1 MTTGSK
7 GEGGSPHVEKD
18 RGGTFADFRVSG
30 SLSIRNKLVNEHLG
44 LARFL
49 ARRFQRGGE
58 SLEDLEQVAYLGLVL
73 AIDRFDPER
82 GVEFAT
88 FAVPTILGELK
99 RHLRDRAWA
108 VRVPRR
114 VKELHLATSAARERL
129 QHELGRV
136 PTVEELA
143 VDLGTT
149 EEDVLEALEAAR
161 GYRASSIDATS
172 TGDADGETA
181 LVARLGDDDDRFDA
195 VEDLTT
201 AAPVLAGL
209 SERDQLILRL
219 RYFHDMTQAEIADR
233 LGVSQV
239 HVSRLLAAIL
249 TNVRRKVGTT

>member
-1 MTTGSK
+1 MTTPDVAADGISAAR
-7 GEGGSPHVEKD
+7 SAQQ
-18 RGGTFADFRVSG
+18 GTFIAFRESG
-30 SLSIRNKLVNEHLG
+30 STSLRNQLVNEHLG

-73 AIDRFDPER
+73 AIDRFDPDR

-136 PTVEELA
+136 PTVDELA
-143 VDLGTT
+143 SELGTT

-161 GYRASSIDATS
+161 GYRASSIDATA
-172 TGDADGETA
+172 TGDTDGETA
-181 LVARLGDDDDRFDA
+181 IVAKLGGDDDRFDA
-195 VEDLTT
+195 VEDLTA

-219 RYFHDMTQAEIADR
+219 RFFHDMTQAEIAER

-249 TNVRRKVGTT
+249 TKVRRKVGSV

>member
-1 MTTGSK
+1 MTTATTGAAVPGDGRREGS
-7 GEGGSPHVEKD
+7 
-18 RGGTFADFRVSG
+18 FAEYRRSG
-30 SLSIRNKLVNEHLG
+30 SRSLRNQLVNEHLG

-129 QHELGRV
+129 QHQLGRA

-143 VDLGTT
+143 AELGTSD
-149 EEDVLEALEAAR
+149 EDILQALEAAR

-172 TGDADGETA
+172 GGDDDGDTA
-181 LVARLGDDDDRFDA
+181 LSARLGDDDARYDA
-195 VEDLTT
+195 VEDVTT

-209 SERDQLILRL
+209 GERDQLILRL
-219 RYFHDMTQAEIADR
+219 RFFHDMTQAEIAER

-239 HVSRLLAAIL
+239 HVSRLLAGIL
-249 TNVRRKVGTT
+249 ADVRRQVGAR

>member
-1 MTTGSK
+1 MTTATTGAAVP
-7 GEGGSPHVEKD
+7 GEGRPQGS
-18 RGGTFADFRVSG
+18 FAEYRRSG
-30 SLSIRNKLVNEHLG
+30 SRSLRNQLVNEHLG

-129 QHELGRV
+129 QHTLGRA

-143 VDLGTT
+143 VELGTSD
-149 EEDVLEALEAAR
+149 EDVLQALEAAR

-172 TGDADGETA
+172 GADDDGETSLA
-181 LVARLGDDDDRFDA
+181 ARLGDDDARYDA
-195 VEDLTT
+195 VEDVTT

-209 SERDQLILRL
+209 GERDQLILRL
-219 RYFHDMTQAEIADR
+219 RFFHDMTQAEIAAR

-249 TNVRRKVGTT
+249 ADVRRQVGAR